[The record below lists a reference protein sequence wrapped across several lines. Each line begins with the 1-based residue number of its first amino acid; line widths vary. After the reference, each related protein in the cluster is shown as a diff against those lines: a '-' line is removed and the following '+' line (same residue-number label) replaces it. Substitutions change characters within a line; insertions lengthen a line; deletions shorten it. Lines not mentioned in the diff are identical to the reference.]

1 MNSRS
6 LANKLS
12 NFQSYVY
19 STSHN
24 IYCITETWLSNS
36 VFDCEILPCEYTVYR
51 KDRGSQGGGV
61 LIAVHESVPSVLIS
75 SPEELEIIT
84 VNLNCLNGPITLCT
98 VYVPPNS
105 GDDYH
110 KHLLSYL
117 AHVTSSAVG
126 VIFVGDFNLPDICW
140 ASLIGQSPVS
150 NSFCDFVYEHNLSQ
164 LVDCPTHVKGNI
176 LDLVLTNS
184 ANMVSNLLVT
194 EPHPLI
200 PTDHHIVSFNI
211 QYATQSK
218 QSNKHKYVYDFSK
231 ADFDGLCNH
240 LLETDFSD
248 CYNSADVE
256 DVWSVIKLAILYAM
270 NLHIPQVK
278 IKSQKHPKWY
288 NSDVRH
294 HLNCIR
300 TLRRRCFL
308 HPTIHNSSKLQMSET
323 QLQHKMLAA
332 KASFEADLIQE
343 SSPKNISRV
352 YRYIN
357 SITRHD
363 TIPPTV
369 SLDSHIATSDI
380 EKANLFNTFFHSVFT
395 HSSYNLPPLEMLSMP
410 PSTIS
415 DITISES
422 DVYDAMTSLNPT
434 KAMGI
439 DGIGPRLL
447 KHCALAL
454 YQPLHHL
461 FTLSL
466 VQHYLPQ
473 EWRFH
478 LITPIYKSGN
488 KSSVK
493 NYRPISLL
501 CIVSK
506 VLEKIV
512 YDNIVS
518 FVSRSISSCQFG
530 FRRNHSPLQQ
540 LLIFLN
546 SVHESFGT
554 TTQTD
559 VIYLDFKKAFDSV
572 AHNELLVKLWSFG
585 IQGNLWKW
593 FRGYLTSRMQCVSIN
608 TSISAQLPVIS
619 GVPQGSILGPLL
631 FLIFVNDLPPSASTS
646 SVFLFA
652 DDTKCLKTIRNISD
666 CLSMQKD
673 LQNLTIWS
681 QCWKLN
687 FNVAKCALLRFS
699 SGCSS
704 VIFNYTINDNLI
716 SAQETHRDLGIIMS
730 SDLSWREHM
739 KSILCRAY
747 KTLNLVRRSFSRG
760 HSPQTKKIIY
770 LSLIRSQLTY
780 CSQIWRPHLLKDIVA
795 LEKIQRRATKYV
807 LNDYTSD
814 YRSRLIA
821 LHILPLMM
829 QLEVFDVMFFIR
841 CLKAPTD
848 AFNIYDHVTFHT
860 SSTRSSTHLKL
871 KHVLSRTNS
880 ARHFYF
886 NRIPRLWNSLPTF
899 DLDQSISSI
908 KREVQ
913 QFFWDHFLHTFKSD
927 SPCSYHFMCPCS
939 KCSCLFVTYNF
950 N

>member
-1 MNSRS
+1 
-6 LANKLS
+6 
-12 NFQSYVY
+12 
-19 STSHN
+19 
-24 IYCITETWLSNS
+24 
-36 VFDCEILPCEYTVYR
+36 
-51 KDRGSQGGGV
+51 
-61 LIAVHESVPSVLIS
+61 
-75 SPEELEIIT
+75 
-84 VNLNCLNGPITLCT
+84 
-98 VYVPPNS
+98 
-105 GDDYH
+105 
-110 KHLLSYL
+110 
-117 AHVTSSAVG
+117 
-126 VIFVGDFNLPDICW
+126 
-140 ASLIGQSPVS
+140 
-150 NSFCDFVYEHNLSQ
+150 
-164 LVDCPTHVKGNI
+164 
-176 LDLVLTNS
+176 
-184 ANMVSNLLVT
+184 
-194 EPHPLI
+194 
-200 PTDHHIVSFNI
+200 
-211 QYATQSK
+211 
-218 QSNKHKYVYDFSK
+218 
-231 ADFDGLCNH
+231 
-240 LLETDFSD
+240 
-248 CYNSADVE
+248 
-256 DVWSVIKLAILYAM
+256 
-270 NLHIPQVK
+270 
-278 IKSQKHPKWY
+278 
-288 NSDVRH
+288 
-294 HLNCIR
+294 
-300 TLRRRCFL
+300 
-308 HPTIHNSSKLQMSET
+308 
-323 QLQHKMLAA
+323 MLAA

-380 EKANLFNTFFHSVFT
+380 EKANLFTTFFHSVFT
-395 HSSYNLPPLEMLSMP
+395 HSSYNLPPLEMLPVP

-439 DGIGPRLL
+439 DGIGPKLL

-454 YQPLHHL
+454 YQSLHHL

-501 CIVSK
+501 CIISK

-512 YDNIVS
+512 YDKIIS

-546 SVHESFGT
+546 SVHESFGA

-559 VIYLDFKKAFDSV
+559 VIYLDFKKNFDSV

-585 IQGNLWKW
+585 IQGTLWKW

-631 FLIFVNDLPPSASTS
+631 FLIFVNDLPPSASIS

-687 FNVAKCALLRFS
+687 INVAKCALLRFS
-699 SGCSS
+699 SGCPP
-704 VIFNYTINDNLI
+704 VVFNYTINDNLF

-747 KTLNLVRRSFSRG
+747 KTVNLV
-760 HSPQTKKIIY
+760 
-770 LSLIRSQLTY
+770 
-780 CSQIWRPHLLKDIVA
+780 
-795 LEKIQRRATKYV
+795 
-807 LNDYTSD
+807 
-814 YRSRLIA
+814 
-821 LHILPLMM
+821 
-829 QLEVFDVMFFIR
+829 
-841 CLKAPTD
+841 
-848 AFNIYDHVTFHT
+848 
-860 SSTRSSTHLKL
+860 
-871 KHVLSRTNS
+871 
-880 ARHFYF
+880 
-886 NRIPRLWNSLPTF
+886 
-899 DLDQSISSI
+899 
-908 KREVQ
+908 
-913 QFFWDHFLHTFKSD
+913 
-927 SPCSYHFMCPCS
+927 
-939 KCSCLFVTYNF
+939 
-950 N
+950 